1 MKKIILLKYKDFDK
15 KKATAEIPNTFWLPY
30 YLTYNKVEHI

>member
-15 KKATAEIPNTFWLPY
+15 KKATAEIPNTFLITIL
-30 YLTYNKVEHI
+30 LTVQ